1 MLVGMNKGRTVFAQ
15 IMQFISHDEFK
26 RCVQRYGGNRRVR
39 RFSCWDQFLAMAFAQ
54 LSGRES
60 LRDIEV
66 CLAAHHEKLYHSGLR
81 AQVKRSTLAEA
92 NETRSWRIY
101 SDLAYSLIEEAR
113 RLYADVELGIDLGVD
128 LKATVYALDSSTI
141 DLCLALFPWAQF
153 RRAKGAIKL
162 HTMMEVASSIPVFID
177 ITHGKTHDLKVLD
190 ILPLEPGAFVIMD
203 KGYVDFLRLYRLH
216 RMFTFF
222 VTRAKQN
229 LQFRRKN
236 STRVDRS
243 TGLRCDQ
250 TIVLTGPKSRNLYPE
265 PLRRVSYFAADIDK
279 HFVFLTNNFTV
290 SALTVAQLYHKRW
303 QIELF
308 FKWIKQHLQIKEFF
322 GTSLNSVKTQIWI
335 SIAIYVLVAIIK
347 RQLAL
352 PHSIYTILRVLGFSL
367 FEKKPIL
374 SLFDEVIDQC
384 DSPDIC
390 NQLILFDI

>member
-1 MLVGMNKGRTVFAQ
+1 MNKGRTVFAQ

-26 RCVQRYGGNRRVR
+26 RCVQRHGGNRGVR
-39 RFSCWDQFLAMAFAQ
+39 RFSCWDQFLAMAFAK
-54 LSGRES
+54 LCGRES

-92 NETRSWRIY
+92 NETRNWRIY
-101 SDLAYSLIEEAR
+101 SDLAYSLIDEAR
-113 RLYADVELGIDLGVD
+113 DLYADVDISLELGVD
-128 LKATVYALDSSTI
+128 LKATVYALDSTTI

-162 HTMMEVASSIPVFID
+162 HTLMEVPSSIPVFID
-177 ITHGKTHDLKVLD
+177 ITHGKTHDVKVLD
-190 ILPLEPGAFVIMD
+190 LLPLEPGAFVVMD

-216 RMFTFF
+216 QMFTFF

-229 LQFRRKN
+229 LQFRRKSSN
-236 STRVDRS
+236 RVDRS

-250 TIVLTGPKSRNLYPE
+250 TIVLTGPKTQNLYPE
-265 PLRRVSYFAADIDK
+265 PLRRVSYFAEDINK

-290 SALTVAQLYHKRW
+290 SALTIAQLYHKRW

-308 FKWIKQHLQIKEFF
+308 FKWIKQHLKIKEFF

-335 SIAIYVLVAIIK
+335 SIAVYVLVAIIK

-367 FEKKPIL
+367 FDKKPIL
-374 SLFDEVIDQC
+374 SLFDQVNDQC
-384 DSPDIC
+384 DSPDIR